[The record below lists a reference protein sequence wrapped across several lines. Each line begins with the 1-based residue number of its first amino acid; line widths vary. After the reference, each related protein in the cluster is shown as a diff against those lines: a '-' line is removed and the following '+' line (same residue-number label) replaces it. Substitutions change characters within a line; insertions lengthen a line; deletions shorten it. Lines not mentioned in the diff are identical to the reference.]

1 MIQLLDDKTIDKIA
15 AGEVVEKPA
24 SVVKELVENAID
36 AKAKSITVEIKGGG
50 IDFIRVTDDGCGIQA
65 NEVPTAFCRHA
76 TSKIVSAEDLN
87 FIETL
92 GFRGEA
98 LASISAVSCVEMIT
112 AVKDSLT
119 GTRIYIEGSVT
130 KEIEEVGAPQG
141 TTIKISNLFYN
152 TPARKKFLK
161 SASTEA
167 SYIVEMMQHMALSRP
182 DLSFKMLVNNQ
193 IKFHTSGNNDLK
205 EVIYKIYG
213 RETANCLVPIQIN
226 ENGIQIEGY
235 LGKPEIN
242 RGNRNCE
249 NYYVNRRYVKSK
261 PISYGIE
268 EGYKAYMMM
277 HRFPFCVLH
286 IMVDTETVDVNVHPT
301 KMQVRLSNNESM
313 TELLIKSIHTALKQE
328 ELIPDIKLV
337 KEPEVEKIKAAPE
350 PFEKQ
355 RIKQETSAAE
365 TMSAIKE
372 YIPSQP
378 VHGENNDYKGYSNQI
393 IFDDSLDTSE
403 LKETPIASESMDNT
417 DNSTLSSS
425 INIDFSDE
433 ESKPVASF
441 DDEAGFPITANTSYE
456 EKKAE
461 PEFPDLIIEKAEQTR
476 FVESAILQEK
486 NITKYQVLGQVF
498 DTYWLVS
505 MNDTLYFMDQH
516 AAHEKIK
523 YEEFISKF
531 KNKEILSQ
539 NLIPPCIVSLQ
550 PSEMEIY
557 LSNQEVFRNLSF
569 EIDEFGGSELAI
581 RAVPLD
587 FYGYQ
592 IHDIFYAIIEEL
604 STVNNAN
611 SITIIEERI
620 ATMACKAAVKGN
632 TAMTKEE
639 AEELITKLMTLDQPY
654 HCPHGRPTMVAMS
667 KYEIEKKFKRIV

>member
-337 KEPEVEKIKAAPE
+337 KDPEEEKIKASPE

-355 RIKQETSAAE
+355 RIKQEASAAE
-365 TMSAIKE
+365 TMFAIKE

-378 VHGENNDYKGYSNQI
+378 VHDEKNDYKGYSNQI
-393 IFDDSLDTSE
+393 IFDDSFDTPE
-403 LKETPIASESMDNT
+403 AKESTIVSESMNNT
-417 DNSTLSSS
+417 DNSTL
-425 INIDFSDE
+425 
-433 ESKPVASF
+433 
-441 DDEAGFPITANTSYE
+441 YE

-523 YEEFISKF
+523 YEEFIAKF